1 MFLQCFFLVAN
12 GLRGVIG
19 KIKNKI
25 IPFERK
31 KNSED
36 GKGHFVPHPKGAKTI
51 REVNYEGNY

>member
-1 MFLQCFFLVAN
+1 MLFSCRKWVQ
-12 GLRGVIG
+12 RGDW
-19 KIKNKI
+19 KRKHEI